1 MFGYIG
7 YKILEFIAIS
17 TPYPVTY
24 FIAAFGARLWMLTG
38 VNVKTIRNNVSTVL
52 NLNINDKEIHRI
64 ANRIFINWAK
74 NIVDFLKHPIISK
87 EKLKQRVEIEGLE
100 HLDNALKKGKGVVIF
115 TAHIGNFEW
124 GACRIALEG
133 YKIWGLSLVRKNKLV
148 GKFFES
154 NRLSKGLKT
163 LYINRMLN
171 VFRMLKNNEIVA
183 VPSDWDPTGQATRP
197 FKFFGKTAYL
207 PTGALM
213 IALKSG
219 ATLIPSFIWKK
230 DKYNHFQIVEKPVD
244 LIREGDK
251 ETLIDKN
258 MEKVLEVME
267 KYIRDNISEWEM
279 FHDIWSEK

>member
-38 VNVKTIRNNVSTVL
+38 IDVKIIRNNVSKVL

-74 NIVDFLKHPIISK
+74 NVVDFLKQPIISK

-100 HLDNALKKGKGVVIF
+100 HLDNALKKGKGVVIIS
-115 TAHIGNFEW
+115 AHIGNFEW
-124 GACRIALEG
+124 SACRIAVEG
-133 YKIWGLSLVRKNKLV
+133 YKIWVLSLVRKNKLV
-148 GKFFES
+148 RKFFES

-171 VFRMLKNNEIVA
+171 VFRVLKNNEIVA
-183 VPSDWDPTGQATRP
+183 ITSDWDPTGKATRP

-219 ATLIPSFIWKK
+219 APLVPSFVWKK
-230 DKYNHFQIVEKPVD
+230 DKYNHFQIVEKPID

-251 ETLIDKN
+251 ETLINKN

>member
-24 FIAAFGARLWMLTG
+24 FIATFGARLWMLTG
-38 VNVKTIRNNVSTVL
+38 VDVKIIRNNVSKVL

-74 NIVDFLKHPIISK
+74 NVVDFLKHPIISK

-100 HLDNALKKGKGVVIF
+100 HLDNALKGGRGAVII

-124 GACRIALEG
+124 GACRIAVEG

-154 NRLSKGLKT
+154 NRLSKGFKT
-163 LYINRMLN
+163 LYTNRMLN
-171 VFRMLKNNEIVA
+171 VFRTRKNNEIVA
-183 VPSDWDPTGQATRP
+183 IPSDWDPTGQATRP

-219 ATLIPSFIWKK
+219 APLIPSFVWKK
-230 DKYNHFQIVEKPVD
+230 DKYNHFQIVEKPIA

-251 ETLIDKN
+251 ETLINKN

-279 FHDIWSEK
+279 FHNIWSEK

>member
-1 MFGYIG
+1 MLGYIG
-7 YKILEFIAIS
+7 YKILEFIAIA

-24 FIAAFGARLWMLTG
+24 LIATFGARLWILTG
-38 VNVKTIRNNVSTVL
+38 VSVKIIRNNVSKVL
-52 NLNINDKEIHRI
+52 NLNINDKKIHRI

-100 HLDNALKKGKGVVIF
+100 HLDNALKKGRGAVII

-124 GACRIALEG
+124 GACRIAVEG
-133 YKIWGLSLVRKNKLV
+133 YKIWGLSLVRKNRLV

-154 NRLSKGLKT
+154 NRLSKGFKT

-171 VFRMLKNNEIVA
+171 VFRILKNNEIVA
-183 VPSDWDPTGQATRP
+183 IPSDWDPTGQATRP
-197 FKFFGKTAYL
+197 FKFFGRTAYL
-207 PTGALM
+207 PTGALQ

-219 ATLIPSFIWKK
+219 APLVPSFIYRK
-230 DKYNHFQIVEKPVD
+230 DKYNHFQIIEKPID

-251 ETLIDKN
+251 ETLINKN

-267 KYIRDNISEWEM
+267 KYIRNNISEWEM

>member
-24 FIAAFGARLWMLTG
+24 LIAAFGARLWMLTG
-38 VNVKTIRNNVSTVL
+38 IDVKIIRNNVSKVL

-74 NIVDFLKHPIISK
+74 NIVDFLKTPIISK

-100 HLDNALKKGKGVVIF
+100 HLDNALKKGRGAVIVS
-115 TAHIGNFEW
+115 AHIGNFEW
-124 GACRIALEG
+124 GACRIAVEG

-154 NRLSKGLKT
+154 NRLSKGFKT

-171 VFRMLKNNEIVA
+171 VFRVLKNNEIVA
-183 VPSDWDPTGQATRP
+183 IPSDWDPTGQATRP

-219 ATLIPSFIWKK
+219 APLIPSFVWKK
-230 DKYNHFQIVEKPVD
+230 DKYNHFQIIEKPID

-251 ETLIDKN
+251 ETLIAKN

>member
-1 MFGYIG
+1 MLGYIG
-7 YKILEFIAIS
+7 YKILEFIAIA
-17 TPYPVTY
+17 TPYPITY
-24 FIAAFGARLWMLTG
+24 FIAKVGARLWILTG
-38 VNVKTIRNNVSTVL
+38 VKVKIIRNNVSKVL

-100 HLDNALKKGKGVVIF
+100 HLDNALKKGRGAVII

-124 GACRIALEG
+124 GACRIAVEG
-133 YKIWGLSLVRKNKLV
+133 YKIWALSLVRKNRLV

-154 NRLSKGLKT
+154 NRLSKGFKT

-171 VFRMLKNNEIVA
+171 VFRILKNNEIVA
-183 VPSDWDPTGQATRP
+183 IPSDWDPTGRAARP
-197 FKFFGKTAYL
+197 FKFFGRTAYL
-207 PTGALM
+207 PTGALQ

-219 ATLIPSFIWKK
+219 APLIPSFVCKK
-230 DKYNHFQIVEKPVD
+230 DKYKHFQIVEKPID

-251 ETLIDKN
+251 ETLINKN

-267 KYIRDNISEWEM
+267 KYIRNNISEWEM

>member
-24 FIAAFGARLWMLTG
+24 SIAAFGARLWMLTG

-115 TAHIGNFEW
+115 SAHIGNFEW

-183 VPSDWDPTGQATRP
+183 IPSDWDPTGQATRP

-230 DKYNHFQIVEKPVD
+230 DKYNHFQIVEKPID

-251 ETLIDKN
+251 ETLINKN